1 MVKPIRKAI
10 FPVAG
15 LGTRFLPATKALPKV
30 MLPIVDKPLIEY
42 AVDEARA
49 AGIEEFIFVT
59 GRGKTAIENHF
70 DYHVEL
76 EEALRD
82 NDRHDVVEEMHLS
95 QPEPGQVAYVRQMEA
110 LGLGHAVW
118 CARHLINNEPFA
130 VLLADDLILSERP
143 CLVEMVETYEKHGG
157 NVISLMEVPEEDTAR
172 YGVVDPGEDDG
183 RLVEV
188 LDLVEKPDPAAA
200 PSNLAIVGRYILQPR
215 IMDYLGLGIIGA
227 GNEIQLT
234 DSMVKLIGD
243 GPFHGL
249 RLKGTR
255 FDCGTK
261 LGFLEAN
268 VAFALR
274 RPDMSAA
281 VRAGIT
287 RILGEF

>member
-1 MVKPIRKAI
+1 
-10 FPVAG
+10 
-15 LGTRFLPATKALPKV
+15 
-30 MLPIVDKPLIEY
+30 
-42 AVDEARA
+42 
-49 AGIEEFIFVT
+49 
-59 GRGKTAIENHF
+59 
-70 DYHVEL
+70 
-76 EEALRD
+76 
-82 NDRHDVVEEMHLS
+82 
-95 QPEPGQVAYVRQMEA
+95 
-110 LGLGHAVW
+110 
-118 CARHLINNEPFA
+118 
-130 VLLADDLILSERP
+130 
-143 CLVEMVETYEKHGG
+143 
-157 NVISLMEVPEEDTAR
+157 MEVPEEDTAR